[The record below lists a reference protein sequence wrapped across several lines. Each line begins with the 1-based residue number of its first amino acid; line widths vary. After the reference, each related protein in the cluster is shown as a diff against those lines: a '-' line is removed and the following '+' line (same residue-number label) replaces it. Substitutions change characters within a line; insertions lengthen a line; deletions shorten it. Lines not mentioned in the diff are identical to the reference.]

1 LTSFLII
8 ITRAD
13 YCKDWG
19 LPLQTLTLLDPSPS
33 QQNNNMRRPQKHNK
47 VLQKG
52 ELDENQNDSLL
63 SGVSSESLRNSAEER
78 YLENKKL
85 IEDVEN
91 YKKFYGE
98 DNIILKPLI
107 LLEEVEI
114 NLLMDPL
121 GVLDYN
127 TAEAWGVNPSLPIC
141 IKISVSDTLY
151 VNTNIP
157 PSLEIWQLEG
167 ETKKKFGL
175 KAQLEMIMRE
185 FVKEHWP
192 GKKSRPQ
199 VNSKPHP
206 KTTTTSKG
214 SNSPLKK
221 KFKGKAQKPKLSEE
235 MKPKEQQSA
244 KWTPSS
250 KPTNKPFQQTV
261 DISHLA
267 QLVNMGFDE
276 DAAFN
281 ALTITDDLEQATNL
295 LLENLPLSPSS
306 TLAPKSSLVSKWSTN
321 EPNKQ
326 SIQQKDT
333 EVQDIFE
340 DPSKAVLATKYKGV
354 LVVEDHGF
362 LVLLMS
368 YFLGRLPTL
377 NNYCVICD
385 QPHVFAV
392 GNMLKPAVCSRE
404 LCCFSF
410 QQLGVGAVNGVCVQ
424 MRQTMLQSKRKWWIC

>member
-1 LTSFLII
+1 
-8 ITRAD
+8 
-13 YCKDWG
+13 
-19 LPLQTLTLLDPSPS
+19 LQTLTLLDPSPS

-175 KAQLEMIMRE
+175 KAQLESISVLLSLSDNERVCE
-185 FVKEHWP
+185 
-192 GKKSRPQ
+192 GTLARKKI
-199 VNSKPHP
+199 
-206 KTTTTSKG
+206 
-214 SNSPLKK
+214 
-221 KFKGKAQKPKLSEE
+221 
-235 MKPKEQQSA
+235 
-244 KWTPSS
+244 TPSS
-250 KPTNKPFQQTV
+250 EFEASPENDDDFEGFQFPIEKEIQR
-261 DISHLA
+261 
-267 QLVNMGFDE
+267 
-276 DAAFN
+276 
-281 ALTITDDLEQATNL
+281 
-295 LLENLPLSPSS
+295 
-306 TLAPKSSLVSKWSTN
+306 
-321 EPNKQ
+321 Q
-326 SIQQKDT
+326 S
-333 EVQDIFE
+333 
-340 DPSKAVLATKYKGV
+340 SKA
-354 LVVEDHGF
+354 E
-362 LVLLMS
+362 
-368 YFLGRLPTL
+368 TL
-377 NNYCVICD
+377 RRNETQRAAKCQVD
-385 QPHVFAV
+385 TF
-392 GNMLKPAVCSRE
+392 E
-404 LCCFSF
+404 
-410 QQLGVGAVNGVCVQ
+410 
-424 MRQTMLQSKRKWWIC
+424 